1 MYKNCIK
8 IFQEE
13 MSNALNAMRIDYDN
27 VIRVGDMSAIHMNNP
42 ILKRRQNNKV
52 DL

>member
-1 MYKNCIK
+1 
-8 IFQEE
+8 

-27 VIRVGDMSAIHMNNP
+27 VIRVGDMNAIHMNNP

-52 DL
+52 DGL